1 MFSTTRVFTTPVM
14 AMLPPAPPL
23 TAKVIMLLSAVAETV
38 MPRLRVTRL
47 GALSARLERYR
58 QDAVSTALSTAAVTL
73 LLYTAVSMVAPM
85 AVLPLADKAPAAI

>member
-1 MFSTTRVFTTPVM
+1 M

-23 TAKVIMLLSAVAETV
+23 TAKVIMVLSAVAETV

-47 GALSARLERYR
+47 GTLSARLEANW
-58 QDAVSTALSTAAVTL
+58 QLALSTALSTAAVTAL
-73 LLYTAVSMVAPM
+73 LNTAVSIVAPM